1 MTTQS
6 VDAMKATLT
15 SRRGIARPNRFVIEL
30 PSLGSGGE
38 VVKAMNVLCR
48 TCTMPGKQITTMDRR
63 IGMEF
68 EKIAY
73 GYAVD
78 DVSMTFLMSNDY
90 LVKKYFDGWK
100 NLIIDEDRQVAAYKK
115 DYARPVKI
123 HQLAEGI
130 SNANININLGVAN
143 NTVSVGLSL
152 NSWLNS
158 LAQKNNINVSESVY
172 GVELI
177 DAFPTTMNSIE
188 FNNDA
193 DGMVEYTVQFSY
205 TNWKRVQ
212 NSQIAFQF

>member
-78 DVSMTFLMSNDY
+78 DVSMTFLMTNDY
-90 LVKKYFDGWK
+90 MIKKYFDGWK

-130 SNANININLGVAN
+130 SNANVNINLGAGI
-143 NTVSVGLSL
+143 SVGLSL

-158 LAQKNNINVSESVY
+158 LAQKNNVNVSESVY

-205 TNWKRVQ
+205 TNWKRVE

>member
-6 VDAMKATLT
+6 IDALKATLS
-15 SRRGIARPNRFVIEL
+15 SRGGIARPNRFAIEL
-30 PSLGSGGE
+30 PSLNAGGPI
-38 VVKAMNVLCR
+38 VKAMNVLCR
-48 TCTMPGKQITTMDRR
+48 TASMPGKQITTMDRR

-78 DVSMTFLMSNDY
+78 DVSMTFLMTNDY
-90 LVKKYFDGWK
+90 AIKEYFDSWK
-100 NLIIDEDRQVAAYKK
+100 GIIIDENRQVAAYKK
-115 DYARPVKI
+115 DYARSVKI

-130 SNANININLGVAN
+130 PQINAGFQLGPIQ
-143 NTVSVGLSL
+143 VGLSL
-152 NSWLNS
+152 NSWLN
-158 LAQKNNINVSESVY
+158 NIDVSRTVY

-188 FNNDA
+188 FNNEQ

-205 TNWKRVQ
+205 TNWKRI
-212 NSQIAFQF
+212 NSSQITFSF